1 MEKRMPFLENAIS
14 PFEEMVAYEALA
26 SRESLKEVSRRL
38 SHPGLLPSRLIR
50 QTQIPEAEIA
60 SIRNF
65 LEQKSGFTIYLR
77 GLFQYPLGLEDA
89 QDPVRVF
96 YAKGDIGLLES
107 RRVSVV
113 GARKVSPEG
122 ARRAAKLTSGLVKG
136 GFTIVSGLAVGV
148 DTVALTTAV
157 RNGGR
162 VVAVIGTP
170 IDEYYPKENRSLQDE
185 IALKHLLISQVPF
198 YRYRTQPFAHRRFYF
213 PMRNETMAALSEATV
228 IVEASET
235 SGTLTQARACIQQGR
250 KLFILDSCFENEAI
264 TWPRKFE
271 AKGAVRIRSVE
282 QILSVLGDRKPREW
296 QHGGE
301 E

>member
-1 MEKRMPFLENAIS
+1 MPLLENAVS

-38 SHPGLLPSRLIR
+38 SHPGLLPSRLLR
-50 QTQIPEAEIA
+50 QTQIPDAEIA

-65 LEQKSGFTIYLR
+65 LGQKTGFTIHLR
-77 GLFQYPLGLEDA
+77 GLFQYPPALEDA

-107 RRVSVV
+107 RRISVV
-113 GARKVSPEG
+113 GARKVSPDG
-122 ARRAAKLTSGLVKG
+122 ARRTAKLTAALVKT

-157 RNGGR
+157 GKGGR

-170 IDEYYPKENRSLQDE
+170 IDEYYPKENRRLQDE
-185 IALKHLLISQVPF
+185 IASKHLLISQVPF
-198 YRYRTQPFAHRRFYF
+198 YRYSTQPFAHRRFYF

-250 KLFILDSCFENEAI
+250 KLFILDSCFENKAI

-271 AKGAVRIRSVE
+271 ARGAIRVRSVE
-282 QILSVLGDRKPREW
+282 QILSALGDGQPQEW
-296 QHGGE
+296 PHGGE